1 MFGMRWKRLFLSN
14 NCSSE
19 ISKIYKPMLQW
30 EEFEDINDVIR
41 TRKSKDNDQ
50 RKKYERTSKTLHR
63 KLKIEQHEPH

>member
-19 ISKIYKPMLQW
+19 ISKTYKPMLQW